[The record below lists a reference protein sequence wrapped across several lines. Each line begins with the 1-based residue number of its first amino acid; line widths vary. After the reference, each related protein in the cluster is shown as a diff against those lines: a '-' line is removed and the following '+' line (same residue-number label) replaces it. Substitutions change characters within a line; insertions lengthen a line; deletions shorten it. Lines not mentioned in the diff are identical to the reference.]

1 MLGCISSRLLSE
13 WMLYAQVE
21 PFGEERA
28 DLRSAIVASTVAN
41 VQRDPKQQREP
52 YTAQDFMP
60 RFEPPEE
67 PDPEE
72 RWRRI
77 LQKVEH
83 LNAALG
89 GRDLRTDSAPPP
101 APSDEAED

>member
-1 MLGCISSRLLSE
+1 MLAGISSRLLSE

-41 VQRDPKQQREP
+41 VQRDAKQHREP
-52 YTAQDFMP
+52 YTAADFMP
-60 RFEPPEE
+60 RFELPEE

-89 GRDLRTDSAPPP
+89 GRDLRADSDLPP
-101 APSDEAED
+101 APSADDE